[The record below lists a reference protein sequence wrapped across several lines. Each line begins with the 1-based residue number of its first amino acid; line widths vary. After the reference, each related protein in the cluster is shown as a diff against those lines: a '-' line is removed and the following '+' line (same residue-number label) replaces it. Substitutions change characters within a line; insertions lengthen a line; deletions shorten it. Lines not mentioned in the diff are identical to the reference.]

1 MSRVWRQGIIGWI
14 IVSAL
19 FATGTPAASQSC
31 LPPPEGLVSWWAADG
46 NAIDSLGPNHG
57 MIWNGVNFT
66 DGLTARAFSFDGV
79 NDYVEVADAA
89 SLNFTSALTIE
100 AWVNPSSFSA
110 RYPAIVKKTGL
121 KGGPSTTH
129 GYCLEFIDRTPQV
142 ALSLYVENQ
151 WVSSPPATVPVGT
164 NTWSHVV
171 TTYDGAWIR
180 MYLNGTE
187 IGPATYQPGRIT
199 PSDNPLNIGRDP
211 GYPSDPDRY
220 FHGLMDEVRIY
231 NRALTAG
238 EIRTI
243 YQARDAGV
251 CANHPPKAICQDV
264 TVSAGPACTASASI
278 DNGSYDPEGDA
289 IALTQS
295 PERPY
300 PLGSTLT
307 TLTVT
312 GGKGVV
318 RQCEGTITVVDT
330 TPPSL
335 VPPPPLNLSLE
346 PGNTAC
352 GLFVSDAQLGQATV
366 GDNCLGGITIT
377 RRGVPADNLFPVGT
391 TTITHT
397 ATDGAGNTVTA
408 TQTVTVIDPKV
419 PEITDVSVSPVV
431 LWPANGQMVEVY
443 VAYNLIT
450 NCNSGPMACNL
461 SVSSNQPIDGSD
473 YSILDAHHLLLRA
486 ENKVKGSD
494 RIYTVT
500 ITCSGGTGPELKRST
515 TVLVPDKKEKGGKKN

>member
-164 NTWSHVV
+164 NTWSHV
-171 TTYDGAWIR
+171 TATYDGTWIR
-180 MYLNGTE
+180 MYINGTE
-187 IGPATYQPGRIT
+187 IGPPTYKPGNIM
-199 PSDNPLNIGRDP
+199 PSSDNSLNMGRDP
-211 GYPSDPDRY
+211 ANPGDPDRY
-220 FHGLMDEVRIY
+220 FDGLIDEVMIY

-243 YQARDAGV
+243 YQAKDAGV
-251 CANHPPKAICQDV
+251 CKNHPPKAICQNV
-264 TVSAGPACTASASI
+264 TVSAGPSCIASASI
-278 DNGSYDPEGDA
+278 DNGSFDPEGDA

-295 PERPY
+295 PEGPY

-307 TLTVT
+307 TLTVIEA
-312 GGKGVV
+312 KGVA
-318 RQCEGTITVVDT
+318 RQCEGTITVVDR

-335 VPPPPLNLSLE
+335 VPPPSLTLSPE
-346 PGNTAC
+346 PGTC
-352 GLFVSDAQLGQATV
+352 GVSISDAQLGQATV
-366 GDNCLGGITIT
+366 GDNCPGGITIT
-377 RRGVPADNLFPVGT
+377 RTGVPANNLFPVGT

-397 ATDGAGNTVTA
+397 TTDTAGNTATA
-408 TQTVTVIDPKV
+408 TQTVSVIDPLIS
-419 PEITDVSVSPVV
+419 EITDVSVNPEV
-431 LWPANGQMVEVY
+431 LWPANGQMVEVW
-443 VAYNLIT
+443 VGYNPKT
-450 NCNSGPMACNL
+450 NCNSGPMACRL
-461 SVSSNQPIDGSD
+461 TVSSNETIDSTD
-473 YSILDAHHLLLRA
+473 YSIIDAHHILLRA
-486 ENKVKGSD
+486 KRAPQGD
-494 RIYTVT
+494 GRIYTIT
-500 ITCSGGTGPELKRST
+500 ITCSDGTGPELKKSI
-515 TVLVPDKKEKGGKKN
+515 TVLVPDKKDKGGKKK